1 MTTLEKDFNKYRCW
15 CSFFDYDPKN
25 AKSLKA
31 YVKLKGLTISRS
43 AEAPKKK
50 VKKLFHIW

>member
-43 AEAPKKK
+43 AEEPKKK